1 MRSPLRLSSAITA
14 LYRRRL
20 EAAGAGERAAEAEV
34 AAAVAR
40 WPETRGEGG
49 GWGGQLVVEEPLQG
63 QTLAMSLV
71 HGVFVTFRLSRPR
84 VHEGQG
90 RGGVESWGGHAA
102 EELQAGAMVV
112 VMVDGHVAH
121 LAEVHWGG
129 GSRRVEV
136 EGLSLGEH
144 TLHLAL
150 VDNATGVIGA
160 FVLCLPVPAVNPYIH
175 LTLAHPDLTSNV
187 MTYTGLSHLWT
198 TRGIHACRERHSK
211 SPQVGRNWCAPGGR
225 ANGFKDGFVSDR
237 GPLVFQ
243 ELRRPR
249 GLR

>member
-14 LYRRRL
+14 LYRRSL
-20 EAAGAGERAAEAEV
+20 EAAGAGGRAGEAEV

-40 WPETRGEGG
+40 WPGTRGEGG
-49 GWGGQLVVEEPLQG
+49 DWVGHLVVEEPQHG

-71 HGVFVTFRLSRPR
+71 HGVFVTFRLSRPH

-90 RGGVESWGGHAA
+90 RGGGQSSEEHGA

-112 VMVDGHVAH
+112 VMVDGQVAH
-121 LAEVHWGG
+121 LAEVQWGG

-150 VDNATGVIGA
+150 VDNATGVKGA
-160 FVLCLPVPAVNPYIH
+160 YLLCLTVPVRLYIQ
-175 LTLAHPDLTSNV
+175 LTHANPDLT
-187 MTYTGLSHLWT
+187 YQRL
-198 TRGIHACRERHSK
+198 
-211 SPQVGRNWCAPGGR
+211 
-225 ANGFKDGFVSDR
+225 
-237 GPLVFQ
+237 
-243 ELRRPR
+243 
-249 GLR
+249 